1 MYVSTLRNST
11 RIQLTNDQVQGMR
24 SQHASDARAAVMQ
37 RSAAIRKIEQDLIT
51 LAELSQEVAE
61 LVHQQE
67 HAVVEID
74 KAANET
80 HTNFQEANNHLE
92 KGIRSVRNARKLK
105 WWALFICS
113 EYFSNSCPE
122 LPLIYN

>member
-1 MYVSTLRNST
+1 M
-11 RIQLTNDQVQGMR
+11 QLTNYQVQGMR
-24 SQHASDARAAVMQ
+24 SQHASDVRAAVMQ

-67 HAVVEID
+67 YALVEID

-80 HTNFQEANNHLE
+80 HENFQKANNHLD

-113 EYFSNSCPE
+113 ECFSNSCSE
-122 LPLIYN
+122 HPLIYD